1 MDCRQRLTEF
11 FIFAVVNQQSAKSV
25 IAQLLR
31 PVCRSQEG
39 LTLRA
44 GMNVWAI
51 NKDIPLKLL
60 LLELVHRYGE
70 NTLALN
76 NQEQHF
82 QVIDLCTLND
92 PSLSAY
98 IHTFGQ
104 TKGRYGIDLKYPISA
119 HNIVGENENLTLDQI
134 IETLSIHLFS

>member
-1 MDCRQRLTEF
+1 MY
-11 FIFAVVNQQSAKSV
+11 
-25 IAQLLR
+25 
-31 PVCRSQEG
+31 
-39 LTLRA
+39 A

-82 QVIDLCTLND
+82 KAIELCTVND
-92 PSLSAY
+92 PTISAY
-98 IHTFGQ
+98 IYTFGQ
-104 TKGRYGIDLKYPISA
+104 NAGRYGIDLKYPITQ
-119 HNIVGENENLTLDQI
+119 HNIVGENENMALDQI
-134 IETLSIHLFS
+134 IEILSTHLFS

>member
-1 MDCRQRLTEF
+1 M
-11 FIFAVVNQQSAKSV
+11 FAVVNQQSAKS
-25 IAQLLR
+25 IDTELLR
-31 PVCRSQEG
+31 TACRSKED
-39 LTLRA
+39 LTNRA

-76 NQEQHF
+76 TQEQHH
-82 QVIDLCTLND
+82 QAIDLCTLND
-92 PSLSAY
+92 PTLSAY
-98 IHTFGQ
+98 IFTFGQ
-104 TKGRYGIDLKYPISA
+104 SSGRYGIDLRYPIST

-134 IETLSIHLFS
+134 IEIISIHLFS

>member
-1 MDCRQRLTEF
+1 MDGRQCGTEF
-11 FIFAVVNQQSAKSV
+11 CSLAVANQQGSKPV
-25 IAQLLR
+25 DTQLA
-31 PVCRSQEG
+31 PACRSQEN
-39 LTLRA
+39 LNLHA

-82 QVIDLCTLND
+82 QAIDLCMLNE
-92 PSLSAY
+92 PGISAY
-98 IHTFGQ
+98 IYTFGQ
-104 TKGRYGIDLKYPISA
+104 SSGRYGIDLKYPISA

-134 IETLSIHLFS
+134 VEILSTHLF